1 MLSEVP
7 LCGRTRVIY
16 PPPAEGRPGCFPVW
30 ATINKAA
37 THVRVQ
43 VACGR
48 KFPPPLGK
56 RQGARLRDR
65 VVRMRSGSHEAAALA
80 PTAAASPW
88 LHVLAARGAVGV
100 RAVAVLTG
108 VRRCLAV
115 LICSSLV
122 ARGAKHRFLCSSAVC
137 ASSGGC
143 LLRRGSPA
151 PRSTAGGRQ
160 AGEQSSV
167 SVTAPR
173 RWHRRLSSASGP
185 HALDAHGSP
194 VSGAK
199 EVGDRWLRP
208 LAHFLTRLSVCLLW
222 SSKSSSMFGVTVL
235 YQMCL
240 LQIFLSAS
248 SQSLDTVFHRAE
260 VF

>member
-137 ASSGGC
+137 ASSGWC

-151 PRSTAGGRQ
+151 PRSTAGGRAELRLCHRSPALASPPQ
-160 AGEQSSV
+160 LRLRSSRVGCSREPRLRCQRGWGPLVKAFGPFFNQVVGLLIVEFEEFFYVWGNSPLSDVSSANFSV
-167 SVTAPR
+167 SV
-173 RWHRRLSSASGP
+173 
-185 HALDAHGSP
+185 
-194 VSGAK
+194 
-199 EVGDRWLRP
+199 
-208 LAHFLTRLSVCLLW
+208 FLIS
-222 SSKSSSMFGVTVL
+222 
-235 YQMCL
+235 
-240 LQIFLSAS
+240 
-248 SQSLDTVFHRAE
+248 
-260 VF
+260 